1 MNVEI
6 GLRPRYSQKRNTYMG
21 FSLQCSLPNK
31 SRTFSHVQ
39 YTASVTVFLFI
50 NLTNHRLVN
59 PTLSITPSK
68 PFVSSGLLFTRVN
81 CMIYYLTHVNYN
93 PAAADLTSIGV
104 TIAPTVEGGGGG
116 GPVRGGRRAGT
127 GREAGRY
134 GEGGV

>member
-1 MNVEI
+1 MFK
-6 GLRPRYSQKRNTYMG
+6 KRKISKI
-21 FSLQCSLPNK
+21 FFKLL
-31 SRTFSHVQ
+31 
-39 YTASVTVFLFI
+39 
-50 NLTNHRLVN
+50 N

-134 GEGGV
+134 GEGGGQVWGGRSVGTYIWEVGTDKKVMKLSVMHYPHVMFLLLLQR

>member
-1 MNVEI
+1 MLL
-6 GLRPRYSQKRNTYMG
+6 GLFLDESFSG
-21 FSLQCSLPNK
+21 F
-31 SRTFSHVQ
+31 
-39 YTASVTVFLFI
+39 
-50 NLTNHRLVN
+50 N